1 MRVEDLPFYL
11 SVSFVTSYE
20 REDAGRMREDLLLP
34 RVLLLPT
41 GFRPL
46 WQGERW
52 RKYARWTRARAIT
65 IT

>member
-20 REDAGRMREDLLLP
+20 REDAGRMKEDLLLP

-46 WQGERW
+46 WQGER
-52 RKYARWTRARAIT
+52 
-65 IT
+65 